1 MAEQRERKPGTGV
14 AFTNKNKKE
23 DWHADW
29 TGEFADLQGNIYYL
43 NVSKKVSG
51 HSNQEYISV
60 SLGKLGLGIDAA
72 TLKTKSHDEIML
84 ILTGTYKARQKAV
97 RLQLLSLYR

>member
-14 AFTNKNKKE
+14 AFVNKNKKE

-29 TGEFADLQGNIYYL
+29 TGEFADLDGNIYYL

-60 SLGKLGLGIDAA
+60 SLGKPKLAKATPSNATPKPIHDMID
-72 TLKTKSHDEIML
+72 DIPF
-84 ILTGTYKARQKAV
+84 
-97 RLQLLSLYR
+97 

>member
-14 AFTNKNKKE
+14 AFVNKNKKE

-29 TGEFADLQGNIYYL
+29 TGEFADLDGNIYYL

-60 SLGKLGLGIDAA
+60 SLGKPKLAKATPSNAAPKPIHDMID
-72 TLKTKSHDEIML
+72 DIPF
-84 ILTGTYKARQKAV
+84 
-97 RLQLLSLYR
+97 

>member
-60 SLGKLGLGIDAA
+60 SLGKPKVAKYAPSNASPKPIHEMID
-72 TLKTKSHDEIML
+72 DIPF
-84 ILTGTYKARQKAV
+84 
-97 RLQLLSLYR
+97 

>member
-14 AFTNKNKKE
+14 AFVNKNKKE

-29 TGEFADLQGNIYYL
+29 TGEFADLDGNIYYL
-43 NVSKKVSG
+43 NISKKVSG

-60 SLGKLGLGIDAA
+60 SLGKPKLAKATPSNAAPKPIHDMID
-72 TLKTKSHDEIML
+72 DIPF
-84 ILTGTYKARQKAV
+84 
-97 RLQLLSLYR
+97 

>member
-29 TGEFADLQGNIYYL
+29 TGEFADLDGNIYYL

-60 SLGKLGLGIDAA
+60 SLGKPKVAKAAPSNASPKPIHDMID
-72 TLKTKSHDEIML
+72 DIPF
-84 ILTGTYKARQKAV
+84 
-97 RLQLLSLYR
+97 

>member
-29 TGEFADLQGNIYYL
+29 TGEFADLDGNIYYL

-60 SLGKLGLGIDAA
+60 SLGKPKVAKAAPSNAAPQPIHDMID
-72 TLKTKSHDEIML
+72 DIPF
-84 ILTGTYKARQKAV
+84 
-97 RLQLLSLYR
+97 

>member
-29 TGEFADLQGNIYYL
+29 TGEFADLDGNIYYL

-51 HSNQEYISV
+51 HSNQEYISI
-60 SLGKLGLGIDAA
+60 SLGKPKVAKAAPSNAAPKPIHDMID
-72 TLKTKSHDEIML
+72 DIPF
-84 ILTGTYKARQKAV
+84 
-97 RLQLLSLYR
+97 

>member
-29 TGEFADLQGNIYYL
+29 TGEFADLDGNIYYL

-60 SLGKLGLGIDAA
+60 SLGKPKVAKAAPSNAAPKPIHDMID
-72 TLKTKSHDEIML
+72 DIPF
-84 ILTGTYKARQKAV
+84 
-97 RLQLLSLYR
+97 